1 MNNNRTYQFPFAR
14 YPAIRLALFF
24 ISGILFDYHLDIPPV
39 IWLIPFCCFISIYL
53 FFEYVHKRSLRSWLL
68 YSALFCY
75 LSSIVCFGG
84 FWHSLFNSQDPPAK
98 ATILNSYTWEELSFK
113 GEINQIKK
121 TSSGKYQIDV
131 SVDTTLFPNN
141 LVWTEDYTLRTV
153 LNPKNL
159 RFSPKIIPGN
169 RLHFSAVIYPLEEPR
184 NPHEFNYKAYLA
196 SIGIY
201 HQAGLQSIHTI
212 KEAEVALSWNKVRN
226 DVLSAIDHNFSQETA
241 DLAKALLIGYKN
253 ELIQETKI
261 AFSRAGLSHIM
272 AVSGLHVGF
281 ILAPFWIFIP
291 IFWSF
296 RYGKQIGLL
305 LLIGLLIFYAG
316 LTGFSASVSRASLT
330 GGFLMY
336 GRLFHKV
343 RDSKNLT
350 AVAALIILLIHP
362 SDLFSIGF
370 QLSFGAVYII
380 LLTAPVINKTLP
392 DWVRFRWYGTPVM
405 VIIISL
411 IVQLGL
417 FPLLTYYFGEFSL
430 VGPIANALFVPFLGL
445 AVPLAFVFLA
455 LSFISPGIAQ
465 TLTLPVDYF
474 LYGLHQFVL
483 TTTQWE
489 WSWIQTQTEGI
500 IIFALWASVIFFIA
514 TLPIP
519 KLRWKFL
526 ILFLSLLCIEQG
538 EHLVQKFRP
547 APLELTFF
555 DVGQGDAAL
564 LKTPQ
569 SNKHYL
575 IDTGRWQP
583 GYNSAKYII
592 IPYLKSE
599 GIDKLDGIF
608 LSHPHADHIG
618 GIVELLNTI
627 PVDTIYNSGANYDSQ
642 LFSDYQRIAKQ
653 KNIPIVSLKQGQILI
668 PDPALRLFV
677 YAPSEENL
685 ANSNV
690 NNSSLIFEILYG
702 STEFLFMGDAEKRQ
716 EQQLTTGY
724 PQLVDTDL
732 LKVGHHGSKTSSTAS
747 FLKSISAEMGIV
759 SLADRNRFRHPHPEA
774 VQRLHSETDTLY
786 FTSIDGAIRI
796 ISDGNSIKKG
806 RK

>member
-1 MNNNRTYQFPFAR
+1 MSS
-14 YPAIRLALFF
+14 I
-24 ISGILFDYHLDIPPV
+24 

-53 FFEYVHKRSLRSWLL
+53 FLEYIHKQTLRSRLL
-68 YSALFCY
+68 YTALFCY

-84 FWHSLFNSQDPPAK
+84 FWHALFNSQDLPAE
-98 ATILNSYTWEELSFK
+98 ASILNSYTWEDLSFK
-113 GEINQIKK
+113 GEIDQVKK
-121 TSSGKYQIDV
+121 TSTGKYQIDV
-131 SVDTTLFPNN
+131 SVDTTLFPDD
-141 LVWTEDYTLRTV
+141 LIWTEDYTLRTV
-153 LNPKNL
+153 LNPDNL
-159 RFSPKIIPGN
+159 SFSPKIIPGN
-169 RLHFSAVIYPLEEPR
+169 RIHFSAVIYPLEEPR
-184 NPHEFNYKAYLA
+184 NPHEFDYKAYLA

-201 HQAGLQSIHTI
+201 HQAGLQSINSI
-212 KEAEVALSWNKVRN
+212 KETDVIFSWNKIRVS
-226 DVLSAIDHNFSQETA
+226 VLNAIDRNFSQHTA

-253 ELIQETKI
+253 ELTQETKI

-281 ILAPFWIFIP
+281 ILAPFWIIIP
-291 IFWSF
+291 LFWSF
-296 RYGKQIGLL
+296 HHGKRIGLL
-305 LLIGLLIFYAG
+305 LLITLLIFYAG

-380 LLTAPVINKTLP
+380 LLTAPVINRSLP
-392 DWVRFRWYGTPVM
+392 DWVRFRWFGTHVM
-405 VIIISL
+405 VVIISL

-417 FPLLTYYFGEFSL
+417 FPLLTYYFGEFSI
-430 VGPIANALFVPFLGL
+430 VGPLANALVVPFLGL
-445 AVPLAFVFLA
+445 AVPLALLLIG
-455 LSFISPGIAQ
+455 LSFAWPSIAH
-465 TLTLPVDYF
+465 TLNLPVDYF
-474 LYGLHQFVL
+474 LNGLHQFVL

-500 IIFALWASVIFFIA
+500 IIFALWISVIFFIA
-514 TLPIP
+514 ALPLP

-538 EHLVQKFRP
+538 QHLVQKFRP

-569 SNKHYL
+569 GNKHYL

-583 GYNSAKYII
+583 GYNSARYII
-592 IPYLKSE
+592 LPYLKSE
-599 GIDKLDGIF
+599 GIGKLDGIF

-618 GIVELLNTI
+618 GIVELLNSI
-627 PVDTIYNSGANYDSQ
+627 PVDTIYNSGADYDSQ

-653 KNIPIVSLKQGQILI
+653 KDIPVVSLKRGQILI
-668 PDPALRLFV
+668 PDSGLRLFV
-677 YAPSEENL
+677 YAPSEEDL

-702 STEFLFMGDAEKRQ
+702 STEFLFMGDAEKRP
-716 EQQLTTGY
+716 EQQLTVGY
-724 PQLVDTDL
+724 PQLVDTDVL
-732 LKVGHHGSKTSSTAS
+732 
-747 FLKSISAEMGIV
+747 
-759 SLADRNRFRHPHPEA
+759 
-774 VQRLHSETDTLY
+774 
-786 FTSIDGAIRI
+786 
-796 ISDGNSIKKG
+796 
-806 RK
+806 